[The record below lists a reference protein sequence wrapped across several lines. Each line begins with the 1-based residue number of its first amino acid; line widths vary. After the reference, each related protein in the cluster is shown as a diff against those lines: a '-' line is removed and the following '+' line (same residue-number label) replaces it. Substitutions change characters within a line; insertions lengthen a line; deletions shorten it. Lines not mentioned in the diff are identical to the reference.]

1 MEPRDGRAT
10 PRPYDRFVVPPFLI
24 GAALVVGLLA
34 LWPTRRLFVA
44 GRSAGF
50 ITAYFAGLWLLGL
63 LMAIAPRAA
72 RLVLP
77 IVVVLYV
84 VPFVNWRAGLG
95 RLLGRP
101 PREAPPPMKN
111 VTPPDEATEAR

>member
-1 MEPRDGRAT
+1 
-10 PRPYDRFVVPPFLI
+10 VVPPFLI

-44 GRSAGF
+44 GRSAGL

-63 LMAIAPRAA
+63 LLAIAPRIG

-77 IVVVLYV
+77 ILVVLYV
-84 VPFVNWRAGLG
+84 VPFINWRAGLERLVG
-95 RLLGRP
+95 RRPREVRP
-101 PREAPPPMKN
+101 PIKN